1 MRKPILPQ
9 KWLLAAM
16 GIWLVLSPFVLFR
29 EETLLQG
36 MAVLEALAF
45 MAIGIGVLVMSGA
58 DGRSHLLARVTPVS
72 ALGISLIVAPT
83 ALNFTGHIVA
93 TANAWLT
100 GSALIALAA
109 WEVMASRGLRTIS

>member
-1 MRKPILPQ
+1 MRKPIPPH

-36 MAVLEALAF
+36 MAELEAIAF
-45 MAIGIGVLVMSGA
+45 IAIGIGVLVMSGA
-58 DGRSHLLARVTPVS
+58 DGRSHLLARVAPAS
-72 ALGISLIVAPT
+72 ALGIALIAAPT
-83 ALNFTGHIVA
+83 SLNFTGHIVA

-100 GSALIALAA
+100 GSALIALVV
-109 WEVMASRGLRTIS
+109 WEVMASRGLRAIS

>member
-1 MRKPILPQ
+1 MRKPIPPH

-36 MAVLEALAF
+36 MAELEAIAF
-45 MAIGIGVLVMSGA
+45 MATGIVVLVMSGA
-58 DGRSHLLARVTPVS
+58 DGRSHLLARVAPVS
-72 ALGISLIVAPT
+72 ALGFLLTAAPT
-83 ALNFTGHIVA
+83 SLNFTGNIVA

-100 GSALIALAA
+100 GSALIALVV
-109 WEVMASRGLRTIS
+109 WEVMASRGLPAIS

>member
-1 MRKPILPQ
+1 MRKPIPPH

-36 MAVLEALAF
+36 MAELEAIAF
-45 MAIGIGVLVMSGA
+45 MATGIVVLVMSGA
-58 DGRSHLLARVTPVS
+58 DGRSHLLARVAPVS
-72 ALGISLIVAPT
+72 ALGFLLIAAPT
-83 ALNFTGHIVA
+83 SLSFTGHIVA

-100 GSALIALAA
+100 GSALIALVV
-109 WEVMASRGLRTIS
+109 WEVMASRGLRAIS

>member
-1 MRKPILPQ
+1 MRKPIPPH

-36 MAVLEALAF
+36 MAELEAIAF
-45 MAIGIGVLVMSGA
+45 MATGIVVLVMSGA
-58 DGRSHLLARVTPVS
+58 DGRSHLLARVAPVS
-72 ALGISLIVAPT
+72 ALGISLIAAPA
-83 ALNFTGHIVA
+83 ALSFTGHIMA

-100 GSALIALAA
+100 GSALIALVA
-109 WEVMASRGLRTIS
+109 WEVIVSRGLRAIS